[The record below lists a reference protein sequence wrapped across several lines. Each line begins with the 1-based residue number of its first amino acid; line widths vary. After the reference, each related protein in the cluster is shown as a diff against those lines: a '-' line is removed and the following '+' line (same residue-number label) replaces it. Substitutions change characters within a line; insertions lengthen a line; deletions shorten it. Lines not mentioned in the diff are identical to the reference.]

1 MKHPIKALFPLSIL
15 LFIIG
20 CHSSNLPTKRY
31 SQFTYEKS
39 YAIEN
44 GQLRVTINNTLYAPL
59 RIWLRTRDEAA
70 QAVLN
75 ELNPVLVQGRQDTT
89 FYLSDID
96 SLSSELFFP
105 SLLGDLNKEIKN
117 IPVALPFPKGK
128 TYRIIQG
135 NDTDHTHS
143 TEWSRYA
150 VDFAH
155 KINDTIS
162 AATDGY
168 VVGLVDQYR
177 YGGPGDKWR
186 PFGNFL
192 TIYDPESGLY
202 TQYVHLVHKGSFVK
216 VGDRVIKGQP
226 IALSGYTGQT
236 DIEHLHFN
244 VMVPVHSNDGLK
256 SVPHVY
262 EEGYKSKELKRND
275 YVKH

>member
-1 MKHPIKALFPLSIL
+1 MKHPIKALFLLSIL

-20 CHSSNLPTKRY
+20 CQSSKLPTKRY
-31 SQFTYEKS
+31 SQYEFGSS
-39 YAIEN
+39 YSLEN
-44 GQLRVTINNTLYAPL
+44 GQLNVSINNPIHAPL
-59 RIWLRTRDEAA
+59 RVWLLTRDEKA

-75 ELNPVLVQGRQDTT
+75 KINPVLIQGRKDTV
-89 FYLSDID
+89 FAIPAIGE
-96 SLSSELFFP
+96 LSSELQFS
-105 SLLGDLNKEIKN
+105 SLLGDLNKEVKN
-117 IPVALPFPKGK
+117 IPLALPFPKGM

-143 TEWSRYA
+143 TDWSRYA

-177 YGGPGDKWR
+177 YGGPGDNWR

-192 TIYDPESGLY
+192 TIYDPNSGLY
-202 TQYVHLVHKGSFVK
+202 TQYVHLVHKGSFVQ
-216 VGDRVIKGQP
+216 VGDPVIKGQP

-244 VMVPVHSNDGLK
+244 VMVPVHSNAGLK

-275 YVKH
+275 FVKN